1 MNWIMVVAV
10 AWPAT
15 AVLAALVLG
24 RAIGVADEQAAEQAA
39 CAPNFVVEPA
49 FTVG

>member
-24 RAIGVADEQAAEQAA
+24 RAIGVADEQAA

-49 FTVG
+49 FTIG